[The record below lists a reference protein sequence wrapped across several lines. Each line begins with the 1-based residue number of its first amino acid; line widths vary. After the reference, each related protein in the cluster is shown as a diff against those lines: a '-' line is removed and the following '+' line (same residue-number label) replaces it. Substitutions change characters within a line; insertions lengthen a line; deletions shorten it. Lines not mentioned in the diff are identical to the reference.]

1 VFSVQNNQKSQS
13 IDSECKNSLSATGG
27 SGKEERD
34 KSNNKGGNKQQQVKE
49 QTKKQ
54 EVQG

>member
-13 IDSECKNSLSATGG
+13 IDSECKNSLSATG